1 MKRIAPERFGILTS
15 AVPHLI
21 FPCRGRVS
29 PPPSSP
35 GLLQQLDGCLQ
46 PAVAPRLEILIR
58 KDRHR
63 NLGLDA
69 DKVVCPSILRQI
81 GAVRQSEV
89 PAVGESSSHRLGEG
103 PLGAVSN
110 SGDVRLPAAPRPGRK
125 LRPRAARWA
134 DKQSYPAAEPRPR
147 AGAYHLRLGRRAP
160 NSGVCQ
166 IVPTRKP
173 RRQLDRLARRIVAPV
188 PPQPLVDHQSLQLRR
203 CSEDLVQLLLAT
215 A

>member
-1 MKRIAPERFGILTS
+1 MKRIAPELFGILTS

-46 PAVAPRLEILIR
+46 PAVAARLEILIR
-58 KDRHR
+58 KDRHGTR
-63 NLGLDA
+63 GLDA

-81 GAVRQSEV
+81 GAVRQSEA

-110 SGDVRLPAAPRPGRK
+110 SGDVRLAAVLVASLALLPSGLFVPRD
-125 LRPRAARWA
+125 RP
-134 DKQSYPAAEPRPR
+134 
-147 AGAYHLRLGRRAP
+147 L
-160 NSGVCQ
+160 
-166 IVPTRKP
+166 
-173 RRQLDRLARRIVAPV
+173 V
-188 PPQPLVDHQSLQLRR
+188 PPGLPSR
-203 CSEDLVQLLLAT
+203 T
-215 A
+215 AS